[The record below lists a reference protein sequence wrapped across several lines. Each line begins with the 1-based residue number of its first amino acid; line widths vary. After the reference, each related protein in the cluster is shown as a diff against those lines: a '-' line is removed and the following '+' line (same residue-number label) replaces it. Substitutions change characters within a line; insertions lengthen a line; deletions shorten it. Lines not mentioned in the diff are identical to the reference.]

1 MTPTPQEAAPIR
13 PQRKRS
19 KIIRLFIMTGLVI
32 ACLATLSQWIAFA
45 DWPNPAATPLPA
57 KTDVIVV
64 LGGGGEERVRLT
76 CKLYQ
81 EGRAPKVLV
90 TGDGGLII
98 SGLRSG
104 GIPETALI
112 HETEATSTIENARY
126 AKPLLHQLNARSVIL
141 VTTWFHAQRAQRIFQ
156 REMPGITFS
165 VAFEPRTLPLSP
177 FDAGDQR
184 RERIAAFYY
193 LLRYGVWCF

>member
-1 MTPTPQEAAPIR
+1 MQPI
-13 PQRKRS
+13 PSPPRKTRR
-19 KIIRLFIMTGLVI
+19 KLIWFLVMTGLLI
-32 ACLATLSQWIAFA
+32 ALAATLSQWIATA

-57 KTDVIVV
+57 KADVIVV

-76 CKLYQ
+76 CKLFQ
-81 EGRAPKVLV
+81 EGLAPKVLV

-98 SGLRSG
+98 SGLRRC
-104 GIPETALI
+104 GIAETALI
-112 HETEATSTIENARY
+112 HETAATSTIENARCTE
-126 AKPLLHQLNARSVIL
+126 PLLRQLNARNVIL

-156 REMPGITFS
+156 REIPGASFS

-184 RERIAAFYY
+184 RERVAAFYY
-193 LLRYGVWCF
+193 LLRHGIWCF